1 VSVTQR
7 QVELVIQ
14 DNGCGFEEPAR
25 VSGLANMRHRAEML
39 GGSCTIRSTPGEGTR
54 ITWSAQ
60 RL

>member
-1 VSVTQR
+1 
-7 QVELVIQ
+7 VIQ